1 MNDTVA
7 VGDVLEIL
15 DTTARTGLVRAAVND
30 DHAEIA
36 SWRSR
41 ALNGLGAAAQV
52 YRLWGAASV
61 RSGTVPWSAVLK
73 LFTLGSE
80 GLQAASSS
88 PSSWD
93 FWKREWH
100 VYRAPWLAELRGG
113 LVAPRCLGAGEQH
126 DVAWVAMEDLTALD
140 FRPWSLDQFHVVAR
154 HLGEFSGRFMTGA
167 GIPADPW
174 LSTKW
179 LWGWTARMDPIAL
192 LSTARDD
199 PLVQRVYSP
208 TVAKALGR
216 LAAARETILEALDTL
231 PQTLCHRDLFPRN
244 AFIRHTPSGVE
255 TVAIDWAF
263 CGPGPI
269 GSDVVSLVEASLSW
283 FEADQ
288 AHAQELEKL
297 CLDGYLAGLRTAG
310 WQGDPRDV
318 QFGYLGS
325 LVLRSALGGVAPVVT
340 ILRNQSLH
348 SWLERAFGSPVGDVA
363 DNIGMTMSFVEP
375 RIDVARRLADH
386 QLRVE
391 SSPDR
396 LNIGTELS
404 L

>member
-7 VGDVLEIL
+7 VGDVLEML

-30 DHAEIA
+30 DRAEIA
-36 SWRSR
+36 SWKSL

-61 RSGTVPWSAVLK
+61 SGGTVPWSAVLK

-80 GLQAASSS
+80 GLQAASAS

-93 FWKREWH
+93 YWKREWH
-100 VYRAPWLAELRGG
+100 VYQAPWLADLRHG
-113 LVAPRCLGAGEQH
+113 LVAPRCLGAGERR
-126 DVAWVAMEDLTALD
+126 DVARVAMEDLSALD
-140 FRPWSLDQFHVVAR
+140 CRPWSLDQFHVVAR
-154 HLGEFSGRFMTGA
+154 HLGEFGGRFMTGA
-167 GIPADPW
+167 GIPAEPW
-174 LSTKW
+174 LSTNW
-179 LWGWTARMDPIAL
+179 LWGWTARMDPVAL
-192 LSTARDD
+192 LSAARDD

-208 TVAKALGR
+208 TVTKALGR
-216 LAAARETILEALDTL
+216 LAEARETILEALDTL

-244 AFIRHTPSGVE
+244 AFVRHMPSGVE

-288 AHAQELEKL
+288 AHGEELEKL

-310 WQGDPRDV
+310 WEGDPRDV
-318 QFGYLGS
+318 HFGYLGS

-348 SWLERAFGSPVGDVA
+348 PWLERAFGNPVGEVA

-375 RIDVARRLADH
+375 RIDLARRLAEQ
-386 QLRVE
+386 QLGFE

-396 LNIGTELS
+396 LNRGTELS